1 MRRVGVIFG
10 ACVFGVLTMC
20 APKLTA
26 HAQDAPPAIAT
37 PPVASPVA
45 SAAPPAAMVE
55 PDAAAADPQDP
66 FVRGLLRLDERLKM
80 QREAQE
86 LAKRALELQQ
96 QAEERAAREA
106 AGEPL
111 EELVED
117 EGEIVIPAPISDPDF
132 FTAFA
137 ARKYR
142 LDGLVLSRPSKQP
155 NIHIFEEKLE
165 RKTNAFYWSGRER
178 RWVYERYADEKI
190 TAIAK
195 RMKMLPAD
203 LLAMNNVFREEQ
215 LLDPKRFFVSPRD
228 NGPLIHIITKGDS
241 LAKLAKTY
249 DTDAARLRVR
259 NKLDDKARLIIG
271 KRLLVREK
279 TIDEGL
285 ARMAQPA
292 PSRIETERLEQAR
305 HHYARLGQYANKSE
319 ALRQAREFYDLYY
332 EYMDSDITLRLE
344 RDESQGGKRFY
355 NMDIGPLR
363 SLRHGEAY
371 CALFRIDDMPCLVV
385 ARVPGPERDRNF
397 DSQAIISVTP
407 YVYFDGDDQLDSGR
421 TDVAQLTKLEYF
433 LTEGQEL
440 GNAEGT
446 IAKLTSDRILLTDA
460 NGYLLTLPLNKIPE
474 IDPIEKAKKEAAAR
488 QAAINQAAAAAGAGA
503 AAAGNTD
510 VSVPQAGDT
519 QLGQRLKENEET
531 RREGSGGFIKDLA
544 TKPEKLDK

>member
-1 MRRVGVIFG
+1 MKRANVKFILSMLGMLAVSVNGVS
-10 ACVFGVLTMC
+10 
-20 APKLTA
+20 
-26 HAQDAPPAIAT
+26 AQDAVAQEETPPAT
-37 PPVASPVA
+37 PAVA
-45 SAAPPAAMVE
+45 PAATVM

-66 FVRGLLRLDERLKM
+66 FVRGLLRLDERLKL
-80 QREAQE
+80 QREAEE
-86 LAKRALELQQ
+86 LAKRALELQK

-111 EELVED
+111 EGLEEG

-142 LDGLVLSRPSKQP
+142 LDGLVLSRPAKQP
-155 NIHIFEEKLE
+155 VIHIFEEKLE
-165 RKTNAFYWSGRER
+165 RKTNAFYWSGNER
-178 RWVYERYADEKI
+178 RWVYERYTDESFA
-190 TAIAK
+190 AIAK
-195 RMKMLPAD
+195 RMKMLPSD
-203 LLAMNNVFREEQ
+203 LLAMNNALREDQ
-215 LLDPKRFFVSPRD
+215 LPDPRRFFVSPRD

-241 LAKLAKTY
+241 LAKLAKIY

-305 HHYARLGQYANKSE
+305 NHYARLGQYAKRSE
-319 ALRQAREFYDLYY
+319 ALRQAREFYARYY
-332 EYMDSDITLRLE
+332 DYMDSDITLRLE
-344 RDESQGGKRFY
+344 RDDSQNGQRFY

-363 SLRHGEAY
+363 SPRHGEAY
-371 CALFRIDDMPCLVV
+371 CALFRIDDLPCLVV

-407 YVYFDGDDQLDSGR
+407 YVYYDGDDKLDSGR
-421 TDVAQLTKLEYF
+421 TDVEKLTKLEYF

-446 IAKLTSDRILLTDA
+446 IAKITSDRILLTDA
-460 NGYLLTLPLNKIPE
+460 NGYLLTLPLNQIPE
-474 IDPIEKAKKEAAAR
+474 IDPIEKAKKEEAAR

-503 AAAGNTD
+503 AAVGGTE
-510 VSVPQAGDT
+510 VTVPGPGDT
-519 QLGQRLKENEET
+519 ALGQRLQENEAK

-544 TKPEKLDK
+544 AKPEKLDK

>member
-1 MRRVGVIFG
+1 MERAGINSVICVLGLVWVATIG
-10 ACVFGVLTMC
+10 AV
-20 APKLTA
+20 
-26 HAQDAPPAIAT
+26 AQDAPQADKAPDAVTPEAT
-37 PPVASPVA
+37 
-45 SAAPPAAMVE
+45 SAAAPIAV

-66 FVRGLLRLDERLKM
+66 FVRGLLRLDERLKL
-80 QREAQE
+80 QREAEE
-86 LAKRALELQQ
+86 LAKRALELQK

-111 EELVED
+111 DDLEGAEE
-117 EGEIVIPAPISDPDF
+117 EIVIPAPISDPDF

-142 LDGLVLSRPSKQP
+142 LDGLVLSRPAKQP
-155 NIHIFEEKLE
+155 VIHIFEEKIA
-165 RKTNAFYWSGRER
+165 RKTNAFYWSGKER
-178 RWVYERYADEKI
+178 RWVYERYTDEKI
-190 TAIAK
+190 ASIAK

-203 LLAMNNVFREEQ
+203 LLAMNNVLREEQ
-215 LLDPKRFFVSPRD
+215 LPDPKRFFVSPRD
-228 NGPLIHIITKGDS
+228 NGPLIHIIVKGDS
-241 LAKLAKTY
+241 LAKLAKIY

-259 NKLDDKARLIIG
+259 NKLDDKARLVIG

-279 TIDEGL
+279 TINESL

-305 HHYARLGQYANKSE
+305 NHYARLGQYADKSE
-319 ALRQAREFYDLYY
+319 ALRQAREFYARYY
-332 EYMDSDITLRLE
+332 DFMDSDITLRLE
-344 RDESQGGKRFY
+344 RDESQDGKRFY

-363 SLRHGEAY
+363 SPRHGEAY
-371 CALFRIDDMPCLVV
+371 CALFRIDDLPCLVV

-407 YVYFDGDDQLDSGR
+407 YVYYDGDDKLDSGR
-421 TDVAQLTKLEYF
+421 TDVEKLTKLEYF

-446 IAKLTSDRILLTDA
+446 IAKITSDRILLTDA
-460 NGYLLTLPLNKIPE
+460 NGYLLTLPLNQIPE

-488 QAAINQAAAAAGAGA
+488 QAAVNQAAAAAGAGA
-503 AAAGNTD
+503 AAVNGAD
-510 VSVPQAGDT
+510 VTVPGPEDT
-519 QLGQRLKENEET
+519 ALGQKLQANEAK

-544 TKPEKLDK
+544 AKPEKLDK

>member
-1 MRRVGVIFG
+1 MGRAGIKSFFYVLGLVGALTLG
-10 ACVFGVLTMC
+10 AAAQNG
-20 APKLTA
+20 APQAVT
-26 HAQDAPPAIAT
+26 PAAAT
-37 PPVASPVA
+37 PAPVAV
-45 SAAPPAAMVE
+45 

-66 FVRGLLRLDERLKM
+66 FVRGLLRLDERLKL
-80 QREAQE
+80 QREAE
-86 LAKRALELQQ
+86 ALAKRALDLQKK
-96 QAEERAAREA
+96 AEERAAREA

-111 EELVED
+111 GELAEG

-142 LDGLVLSRPSKQP
+142 LDGLVLSRPDKQP
-155 NIHIFEEKLE
+155 KIHIFEEKLA
-165 RKTNAFYWSGRER
+165 RKTNAFYWSGTER
-178 RWVYERYADEKI
+178 RWVYERYTDEKI
-190 TAIAK
+190 ASIAK

-203 LLAMNNVFREEQ
+203 LLAINNVLREDQ
-215 LLDPKRFFVSPRD
+215 LTNPKRFFVSPRD
-228 NGPLIHIITKGDS
+228 NGPLIHIIVRGDS
-241 LAKLAKTY
+241 LAKLAKIY

-259 NKLDDKARLIIG
+259 NKLDEKARLIIG

-285 ARMAQPA
+285 ARLAQPA
-292 PSRIETERLEQAR
+292 PSRIEAERLEQAR
-305 HHYARLGQYANKSE
+305 HHYARLGQYGEKSE
-319 ALRQAREFYDLYY
+319 ALRQAREFYARYY
-332 EYMDSDITLRLE
+332 DFMDSDITLRLE

-363 SLRHGEAY
+363 SSRHGEAY
-371 CALFRIDDMPCLVV
+371 CALFRIDDLPCLVV

-407 YVYFDGDDQLDSGR
+407 YVYYDGMDQLDSGR
-421 TDVAQLTKLEYF
+421 TDVEKLTKLEYF

-446 IAKLTSDRILLTDA
+446 IAKITSDRILLTDA
-460 NGYLLTLPLNKIPE
+460 NGYLLTLPLNHIPE

-488 QAAINQAAAAAGAGA
+488 QAAVNQAAAAAGAGA
-503 AAAGNTD
+503 AAVGGTD
-510 VSVPQAGDT
+510 VNVPGPGDT
-519 QLGQRLKENEET
+519 ALGQRLQENEAK

-544 TKPEKLDK
+544 AKPEKLDK